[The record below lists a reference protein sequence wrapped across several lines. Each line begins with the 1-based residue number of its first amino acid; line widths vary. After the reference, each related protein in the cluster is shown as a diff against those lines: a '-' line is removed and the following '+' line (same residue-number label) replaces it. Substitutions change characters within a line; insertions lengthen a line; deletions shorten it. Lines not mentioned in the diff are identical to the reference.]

1 MSFRLNR
8 ISSFIMMLLLA
19 VTLVAGVALADNV
32 YGSIRGG
39 VTDSTGAAIVGATV
53 TATNTKTGV
62 VTVVK
67 TDSKGRY
74 DFVQLAVGDYTISIS
89 QTGFKT
95 EKTDA
100 VTLVVNQVYNL
111 DVPLAPG
118 GTQEVVEVQ
127 GDAVQVDREDIQLKT
142 LFTDQQ
148 IVDLPLIGRNFTQL
162 EQLAP
167 GVQASSDRFG
177 TFSANGSQSNQ
188 SSYLINGQ
196 DSNDLPLNTA
206 AIVPSPDA
214 ISQFN
219 LITSTLNAEY
229 GRNSGAIVNALIKS
243 GTNSIHGSAFE
254 FYRDTFLDSKN
265 FFQFAT
271 GKPVF
276 HQNQYGGTLGGPIW
290 KDKTFLFLS
299 YQGFRARNLN
309 ATENTT
315 ILNNNELGGNFTA
328 DPVINSV
335 NVVPFAFTGPQGLCG
350 PGTTLLVWAQCFNGV
365 GAATYN
371 ATTSKWTA
379 NSALLFASNN
389 TIGTTALNPVAKA
402 YASKFLSNKVNTG
415 ANGYIWN
422 ANTIQ
427 GYDQGIIRLDHNLTA
442 KDSLW
447 TTVFFQSSPS
457 TDDVPFTGATVPGF
471 GDSNARHYKQF
482 NASYTHTFSSSVINE
497 FRVGY
502 TRFNY
507 GAVQPATPTQPSS
520 LGFAINS
527 QNSASAGL
535 PYVSVGGN
543 YSFALGFST
552 NGPQPRKDQTY
563 QLTDNLTIVKGAHS
577 FKMGFDGRR
586 FQVDN
591 PFYGR
596 NNGSYAFAAGGKYST
611 GNAGLDFLIGIPDSY
626 GQGSGGRIDAK
637 AYETYSFIQDTF
649 KATKS
654 LVLNYGIGYQI
665 DTTLDNLQNKGLG
678 VNCVSF
684 TGGQSK
690 VFPSAPAG
698 ILFPGDTGC
707 SKSGYSMRYGHFG
720 PRFGFDFSPSAG
732 MLSGGDAHK
741 LAIRGG
747 IGLYFNRAEE
757 ELSLQNLGAV
767 PFSQNSS
774 GAGDLGGS
782 PAFTNPFNDV
792 TGNAALSEANKFP
805 FTPPAAGATNVNF
818 GQFTPLGISTTNPNL
833 TAPSA
838 YNLNLNVQREL
849 PSRMVAQVGYVGS
862 LGRHLIRIGEANPI
876 TLASAASCAATPAC
890 VTGRSTQ
897 HYNYPTH
904 SQVAGNILA
913 SDGQQNSDGASSYNS
928 LQASIHKDPTHGFSF
943 LAAYTYAHAL
953 DNGSG
958 YENSYARPNNPY
970 PGYQYLNYG
979 DSGFDNRHR
988 FVVSYTYELPLPS
1001 GVKGL
1006 TRTLLGSI
1014 KFSGITTMALGFPFA
1029 ITDTGTYQSLTC
1041 DAYSY
1046 YGCSDVPIRLN
1057 PSKIGKL
1064 NPRSATGYGIG
1075 SYTGSS
1081 GLGGATASNPT
1092 QTLKPNLW
1100 FQPSN
1105 FAHESGCGIVVGC
1118 TPVYGNFGNAGRDI
1132 IHGPGINN
1140 TDLQVSKVFVYHER
1154 YRVELRMEGYNV
1166 WNHTQFSAPSG
1177 AASSSN
1183 FGRVTSAASGRTVQ
1197 LAGKFYF

>member
-1 MSFRLNR
+1 MSFRLKKF
-8 ISSFIMMLLLA
+8 SSFFMALMLFVSLA
-19 VTLVAGVALADNV
+19 AGAAFADNV

-53 TATNTKTGV
+53 TATNTATGV

-74 DFVQLAVGDYTISIS
+74 DFVQLAVGSYTVQIA

-95 EKTDA
+95 LKTDA
-100 VTLVVNQVYNL
+100 ITLVVNQVYNL
-111 DVPLAPG
+111 DAPLALG

-127 GDAVQVDREDIQLKT
+127 GDAVQVDREDIQMKT

-167 GVQASSDRFG
+167 GVQSSSDRFG
-177 TFSANGSQSNQ
+177 SYSVNGSQSNQ

-196 DSNDLPLNTA
+196 DSNDLPLNTVG
-206 AIVPSPDA
+206 IVPSPDA

-243 GTNSIHGSAFE
+243 GTNSIHGSGFE

-265 FFQFAT
+265 YFQFVT

-276 HQNQYGGTLGGPIW
+276 HQNQFGGTLGGPIW

-299 YQGFRARNLN
+299 YQGFHSRALN
-309 ATENTT
+309 ATENT
-315 ILNNNELGGNFTA
+315 IVLNPAELAGNFSA
-328 DPVINSV
+328 DPAITSTHTI
-335 NVVPFAFTGPQGLCG
+335 PFAITGPSGPCG
-350 PGTTLLVWAQCFNGV
+350 PGT
-365 GAATYN
+365 AATTYKACFAAGN
-371 ATTSKWTA
+371 TVSPTSF
-379 NSALLFASNN
+379 NSVSKTL
-389 TIGTTALNPVAKA
+389 
-402 YASKFLSNKVNTG
+402 ASKFIPNPNSG
-415 ANGYIWN
+415 ANGYLWN
-422 ANTIQ
+422 ANTLQ
-427 GYDQGIIRLDHNLTA
+427 VYDQGIIRLDHNLTS

-447 TTVFFQSSPS
+447 TTIIFQSSPS
-457 TDDVPFTGATVPGF
+457 SADVPFTGATLPGF
-471 GDSNARHYKQF
+471 RESDARHYKQF
-482 NASYTHTFSSSVINE
+482 NASHTHTFSSKVINE

-502 TRFNY
+502 TRINL
-507 GAVQPATPTQPSS
+507 GAVQPSTPVQPSS
-520 LGFAINS
+520 VGFQINS
-527 QNSASAGL
+527 QNTASAGL
-535 PYVSVGGN
+535 PFVSVGGN
-543 YSFALGFST
+543 YNFALGFST

-563 QLTDNLTIVKGAHS
+563 QLTDNFTVVHGSHS

-596 NNGSYAFAAGGKYST
+596 NNGSFTFATGGVYSS
-611 GNAGLDFLIGIPDSY
+611 GNAGLDFLLGIPDSY
-626 GQGSGGRIDAK
+626 SQGSGGRIDAK
-637 AYETYSFIQDTF
+637 AYETYTYVQDTW
-649 KATKS
+649 KATKN
-654 LVLNYGIGYQI
+654 LVLDYGLGYQI

-678 VNCVSF
+678 INCVSL
-684 TGGQSK
+684 TGAQSK
-690 VFPSAPAG
+690 VFPTAPAG
-698 ILFPGDTGC
+698 ILFPGDAGC
-707 SKSGYSMRYGHFG
+707 TKSGYNIRYGHFG
-720 PRFGFDFSPSAG
+720 PRFGFDYSPTLG
-732 MLSGGDAHK
+732 ILTGGESHK

-747 IGLYFNRAEE
+747 IGLFYNRAEE

-767 PFSQNSS
+767 PFAQNSS
-774 GAGDLGGS
+774 GAGDVGGS
-782 PAFTNPFNDV
+782 PAFINPYNDV
-792 TGNAALSEANKFP
+792 SGNAKLSEANKFP
-805 FTPPAAGATNVNF
+805 FVPPAAGATNVDF
-818 GQFTPLGISTTNPNL
+818 SQFTPLGISTTNPNL

-838 YNLNLNVQREL
+838 YNFNLNIQREL
-849 PSRMVAQVGYVGS
+849 PSRMVAQIGYVGS

-890 VTGRSTQ
+890 VSNRSLQ
-897 HYNYPTH
+897 HYYYPTH
-904 SQVAGNILA
+904 SVLNGSVLA
-913 SDGQQNSDGASSYNS
+913 SDGQQSSDGSSSYSS

-970 PGYQYLNYG
+970 PQFASLNYG

-1001 GVKGL
+1001 SIKGI

-1041 DAYSY
+1041 DSFSY
-1046 YGCSDVPIRLN
+1046 YGCSDIPQRVN
-1057 PSKIGKL
+1057 PGKIQKL
-1064 NPRSATGYGIG
+1064 NPRTSTGYSLG

-1081 GLGGATASNPT
+1081 GLGGATASNPNM
-1092 QTLKPNLW
+1092 TLKTNFW

-1105 FAHESGCGIVVGC
+1105 FAHEDGCGLTVGC
-1118 TPVYGNFGNAGRDI
+1118 VPVYGQFGNAGRDI

-1140 TDLQVSKVFVYHER
+1140 TDLQVSKVFVYRER
-1154 YRVELRMEGYNV
+1154 YRAEFRIEGYNV

-1177 AASSSN
+1177 AASSAN
-1183 FGRVTSAASGRTVQ
+1183 FGRITSAAAGRTVQ
-1197 LAGKFYF
+1197 LGGKLYF